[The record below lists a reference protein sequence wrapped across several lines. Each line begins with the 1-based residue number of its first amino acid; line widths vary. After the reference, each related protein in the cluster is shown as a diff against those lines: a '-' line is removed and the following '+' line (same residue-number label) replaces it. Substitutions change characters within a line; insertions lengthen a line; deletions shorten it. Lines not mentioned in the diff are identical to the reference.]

1 MLTETEPSCISS
13 GLRMVGSS
21 VKALPGHT
29 NCATLIP
36 VLPAP
41 WTTEHSSVPNSTANS
56 SEAGTTPGDR
66 TREWRVRTLGSIG
79 WRKPKKIRVHFHT
92 RLYPKLALRKK
103 INPCYWVARVKNRIP
118 SSTDSPLII
127 HQSTPAPTLVFI
139 SFHEKFFQPFFFTLN
154 ARCFLSLVH
163 WIVLLH

>member
-118 SSTDSPLII
+118 SSTVLWSYINPRL
-127 HQSTPAPTLVFI
+127 HLPSSSYL
-139 SFHEKFFQPFFFTLN
+139 SMRSFFQPFF
-154 ARCFLSLVH
+154 
-163 WIVLLH
+163 LL